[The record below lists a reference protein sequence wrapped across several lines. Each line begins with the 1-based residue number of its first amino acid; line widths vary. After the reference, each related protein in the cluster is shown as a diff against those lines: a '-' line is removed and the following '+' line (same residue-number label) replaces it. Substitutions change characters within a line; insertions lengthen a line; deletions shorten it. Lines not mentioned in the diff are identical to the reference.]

1 MTLPERAFATLLA
14 LVVLAAC
21 NDSPSVID
29 DSIVGNYTLATVNGQ
44 PPPAVIPTIVG
55 DIEVLSGSL
64 NVKDDGTCH
73 YSVSFRSTVAG
84 SSTTTQSSDCTWT
97 RSGAAAF
104 FTLDNGDLLPATVG
118 ADTLSVTLFG
128 ADMVLRR

>member
-44 PPPAVIPTIVG
+44 P
-55 DIEVLSGSL
+55 EVLSGSL